1 MSGGTAS
8 RFWKSC
14 RGPTGITPGEGFTT
28 GRGGSGGNGRGPSF
42 AGGVNCGGG
51 LAGAGC
57 GGSGAGGREGGAAPS
72 SRGRPDCSARRRRST
87 GSSARRATV
96 FTPVDPLRRSSC
108 ARLVTPSFSRR
119 ICSCGS
125 SPSLSSGV
133 ERVAASETVFSSI
146 IGFVMVVKSIA
157 SVLAPASLGPAA
169 RSRTCPWASMST
181 KTFSSRCSSRSAYVS
196 GRFSALMR
204 SALCTRSSWVVIE
217 VMKSSSRNPAL
228 GDVVRSAKSTLLQD
242 EARPHALHRRQ
253 EACLPARVRRLRQ
266 EFQPSGDHRGAHLER
281 HLDRE
286 LRHVEPHARRHVHVA
301 EERDQRVGERG
312 VHRALAS
319 GAQGSGAARPCA
331 GAVLAGGAA
340 AGAGVAAGVAAAGC
354 VPGAAGCA
362 PGAVGVPGAGGVGT
376 LALLLMSW
384 IAAESAKRS
393 SGKVSLANRTV
404 TWPVRSARMLMALCA
419 LRLVVFTITLVAPN
433 GLRPA
438 VPLMLPLVTL

>member
-1 MSGGTAS
+1 
-8 RFWKSC
+8 
-14 RGPTGITPGEGFTT
+14 
-28 GRGGSGGNGRGPSF
+28 
-42 AGGVNCGGG
+42 
-51 LAGAGC
+51 
-57 GGSGAGGREGGAAPS
+57 
-72 SRGRPDCSARRRRST
+72 
-87 GSSARRATV
+87 SSARRATV

-181 KTFSSRCSSRSAYVS
+181 NTFSSRCSSRSAYVS
-196 GRFSALMR
+196 GRLTALMR
-204 SALCTRSSWVVIE
+204 SASCTRSSWVVIE
-217 VMKSSSRNPAL
+217 VMKSSTRNPAP
-228 GDVVRSAKSTLLQD
+228 GDVVRSAKSSLLQD
-242 EARPHALHRRQ
+242 EARAHALHRRQ
-253 EACLPARVRRLRQ
+253 EACFPARVRRLREQ
-266 EFQPSGDHRGAHLER
+266 LEASIDDRGAHLER

-286 LRHVEPHARRHVHVA
+286 LGHVEAHPRRRVHMA

-312 VHRALAS
+312 VHHALTS

-331 GAVLAGGAA
+331 GAVLAGGGA
-340 AGAGVAAGVAAAGC
+340 AGAGVAAGAAAAGC
-354 VPGAAGCA
+354 VPGAAGCV
-362 PGAVGVPGAGGVGT
+362 PGAVGVPGAAGAGGVGT

-393 SGKVSLANRTV
+393 S
-404 TWPVRSARMLMALCA
+404 
-419 LRLVVFTITLVAPN
+419 
-433 GLRPA
+433 
-438 VPLMLPLVTL
+438 